1 MCFGWVYNVYNSWL
15 CREKRE
21 AVLQFWIFSCW
32 FILKGFGDKVLS
44 QEKKKWRIIFLICDF
59 TFWISCNLP
68 SKFSSLPQIV
78 GTCIVV
84 FLHSYFF
91 QTWRIRRALKKSVIN
106 CSVTGSDLKLWP
118 CTSRAIMPY
127 CLHLLLAC
135 FKVSYGLQLT
145 CL

>member
-1 MCFGWVYNVYNSWL
+1 MYIILDCL
-15 CREKRE
+15 CHKKRE
-21 AVLQFWIFSCW
+21 AVLQFWIF
-32 FILKGFGDKVLS
+32 FLLVHIKGFWWQSPITGKK
-44 QEKKKWRIIFLICDF
+44 KKKWRIIFLICDF

-135 FKVSYGLQLT
+135 FKVSYGLLQLA